1 MADKKILVADDD
13 PHIRRLIAELLAAE
27 GYQVILAE
35 DGEAAMEL
43 CRDERPDLVILDIIM
58 PKMDGMEVC
67 RRLRDET
74 AAPIVF
80 LTAKD
85 DITDLVSGLAIG
97 GDDYITK
104 PFKGAE
110 LIARVK
116 AALRRADMVRD
127 PTEQEEYI
135 SVGGLEIDRKR
146 REISLDGRPVN
157 LTQTEFDLLWLLASH
172 RGTVFSR
179 KDIVKAL
186 WGYEDPGI
194 SRTIDTHIARLRKKI
209 ERDSSNPEFIKT
221 VTGVGYKFF

>member
-1 MADKKILVADDD
+1 MAEKKILVADDD
-13 PHIRRLIAELLAAE
+13 PHIRRLIAELLMAE
-27 GYQVILAE
+27 GFKVLMAE
-35 DGEAAMEL
+35 DGEEAMQVCLE
-43 CRDERPDLVILDIIM
+43 EHPDLMVLDIIM

-116 AALRRADMVRD
+116 AALRRGDMVRD
-127 PTEQEEYI
+127 STEKEEYVSI
-135 SVGGLEIDRKR
+135 GGLEIDRKR
-146 REISLDGRPVN
+146 REISLDGKPVD

-172 RGTVFSR
+172 RGTVYSR

-194 SRTIDTHIARLRKKI
+194 SRTIDTHVARLRKKI

>member
-1 MADKKILVADDD
+1 MAEKTILVADDD
-13 PHIRRLIAELLAAE
+13 PHIRRLIAELLSAE
-27 GYQVILAE
+27 GYKVLLAE
-35 DGEAAMEL
+35 DGEAAMKICCE
-43 CRDERPDLVILDIIM
+43 ERPDLVILDIIM

-127 PTEQEEYI
+127 PTELEEYV

>member
-1 MADKKILVADDD
+1 MSEKRILIADDD
-13 PHIRRLIAELLAAE
+13 PNIRRLIAELMASE
-27 GYQVILAE
+27 GYKVLTAE
-35 DGEAAMEL
+35 DGEEAMRVCE
-43 CRDERPDLVILDIIM
+43 EEHPDLIILDIIM
-58 PKMDGMEVC
+58 PKVDGMEVC

-127 PTEQEEYI
+127 STEKEEYVSI
-135 SVGGLEIDRKR
+135 GGLEIDRKR
-146 REISLDGRPVN
+146 REVSLDDQPVE

-194 SRTIDTHIARLRKKI
+194 SRAIDTHIARLRKKI

>member
-1 MADKKILVADDD
+1 MAEKRILIADDD
-13 PHIRRLIAELLAAE
+13 PNIRRLIAELMASE
-27 GYQVILAE
+27 GYKVLAAE
-35 DGEAAMEL
+35 DGEEAMRVCKE
-43 CRDERPDLVILDIIM
+43 EHPDLIILDIIM
-58 PKMDGMEVC
+58 PKVDGMEVC

-74 AAPIVF
+74 AAPIIF

-127 PTEQEEYI
+127 STEKEEYVSI
-135 SVGGLEIDRKR
+135 GGLEIDRRR
-146 REISLDGRPVN
+146 REVSLDDRPIE

-194 SRTIDTHIARLRKKI
+194 SRAIDTHIARLRKKI